1 MSRNGSGTYNLPQ
14 PAFVSGTVISSTAV
28 NSDFN
33 DIANALTASI
43 ANDGQ
48 TPILANL
55 PMSTYRH
62 TGVGNAVARSDY
74 AAAGQVQ
81 DGAFIWCGTAG
92 GTADALTLTPSPA
105 IAAYAA
111 GQVFRFKAGAS
122 PNTGA
127 ATVAVS
133 GLTAQTIQKDGGA
146 LSAADI
152 AAGKWYSLLYDGTNF
167 QLSAWASGAVV
178 AASETVAG
186 VIEIATAAETTTG
199 TDDTRAIT
207 PKKLTEW
214 SPATATPDTAA
225 DKVIFLDA
233 TDSKIKQGAFP
244 AAGITLGTPIAAT
257 SGTSIDFTGLPST
270 VKRITVT
277 FTGVSLDATADMLIQ
292 LGDSGGVE
300 TTSYTSAMG
309 AIFGGTPTLATSTA
323 GFILTSGAGASI
335 TQTGAL
341 TLTLLDAATNTWVGV
356 GQLYNVGNSIQVFS
370 GGKALSATLDRIR
383 ITTAAGT
390 ATFDAGTINIAYEG

>member
-55 PMSTYRH
+55 PMSGYRH
-62 TGVGNAVARSDY
+62 TGVGNAVARNDY

-146 LSAADI
+146 LAAADI
-152 AAGKWYSLLYDGTNF
+152 SAGKWYSLLYDGTQF

-186 VIEIATAAETTTG
+186 ILEIATAAETTTG

-207 PKKLTEW
+207 PKKLTEFA
-214 SPATATPDTAA
+214 PATATLDTAA
-225 DKVIFLDA
+225 DEILIRDA
-233 TDSKIKQGAFP
+233 TDSKIKRAAFP
-244 AAGITLGTPIAAT
+244 AAAKFSAWKNGT
-257 SGTSIDFTGLPST
+257 D
-270 VKRITVT
+270 
-277 FTGVSLDATADMLIQ
+277 
-292 LGDSGGVE
+292 
-300 TTSYTSAMG
+300 
-309 AIFGGTPTLATSTA
+309 
-323 GFILTSGAGASI
+323 
-335 TQTGAL
+335 QTG
-341 TLTLLDAATNTWVGV
+341 
-356 GQLYNVGNSIQVFS
+356 I
-370 GGKALSATLDRIR
+370 LSATYTKVTFGTEYFDIGGYYDTSTSRY
-383 ITTAAGT
+383 TPPAGYYHFT
-390 ATFDAGTINIAYEG
+390 ATIYHTANIVDQQEYIAAIYKNGVSVLEFSLRASGTGPQLAAVFGTLQANGTDYFEAYTYGGGAGNKTVSGGFYTRFEAFAV